1 MQKKSGQE
9 IQVVDLIGKKWMCNQ
24 EVAGLFST
32 EFNEYCKSVVEKGEC
47 EFYNNVKNKKK
58 ELSMEAKLALRELK
72 LKEPLHNEE
81 LKTFCHER
89 RLCSYE
95 TALLLAKNAQ
105 VLIGDYY
112 YLFNP
117 FVSQTILQKMELE
130 MQNIILILD
139 EGHNLP
145 GRVAD
150 MLSNVLTST
159 MLKNGI
165 YEAKKFGYGGV
176 IGWLQNLN
184 RIINE
189 LADFPASA
197 SVHEK
202 EKKVSMGDF
211 IEAVKKVV
219 NYEQLLEELELAAD
233 EVRQKQRKS
242 YLGGIAAFL
251 GSWKG
256 SDEGFVRYIAIR
268 NSRYGEIVNLTYACL
283 DPSVATKDI
292 FQQLHAGVVMSG
304 TLKPTF
310 MYKDVLGIGERA
322 MEKEYVSPFPPENK
336 LSIIIPE
343 TSTKYSLRNELMFK
357 KIGEK
362 CAELCRLIPGN
373 VALFFPSY
381 DLRDKVGSFITSF
394 SSSNATNTSNSTST
408 SASYSDFTSSASF
421 PSAVNSTPITLSAFS
436 NSSTGTLPLFKKF
449 LWEKAEM
456 SKEEKEQLLNQFRAE
471 KDRGAVLLGV
481 AGANFAEGIDLPG
494 DLLNGVVVV
503 GLPLARPDLIT
514 REVINYYDRKFGKGW
529 SYGYLYPAMNKC
541 LQSAGRCI
549 RSETDR
555 GVIVYLDERFAWEMY
570 YGCFPRERL
579 VVSKD
584 YGKLLKEFFNK

>member
-1 MQKKSGQE
+1 
-9 IQVVDLIGKKWMCNQ
+9 L
-24 EVAGLFST
+24 
-32 EFNEYCKSVVEKGEC
+32 
-47 EFYNNVKNKKK
+47 NK
-58 ELSMEAKLALRELK
+58 
-72 LKEPLHNEE
+72 
-81 LKTFCHER
+81 
-89 RLCSYE
+89 
-95 TALLLAKNAQ
+95 
-105 VLIGDYY
+105 
-112 YLFNP
+112 
-117 FVSQTILQKMELE
+117 IL
-130 MQNIILILD
+130 
-139 EGHNLP
+139 
-145 GRVAD
+145 
-150 MLSNVLTST
+150 
-159 MLKNGI
+159 
-165 YEAKKFGYGGV
+165 
-176 IGWLQNLN
+176 
-184 RIINE
+184 NE
-189 LADFPASA
+189 LADFPV
-197 SVHEK
+197 SVSFHEK

-219 NYEQLLEELELAAD
+219 DYEQLLEELELAAD

-256 SDEGFVRYIAIR
+256 PDEGFVRYIAIR
-268 NSRYGEIVNLTYACL
+268 NSRYGEVVSLTYACL

-584 YGKLLKEFFNK
+584 YGRLLKEFFNK